1 MGIIGIINNQGT
13 AQAIA
18 ILVLEM
24 TVVPERSLQDTNK
37 SNDGDGTAS
46 ENYYRLVQRLKV
58 VHEVRVW
65 NDRALGN
72 KRRAINIVCVLL
84 KKTMPV
90 LWKGREYPVVQ
101 RKRDDYNGGRH
112 VHGRVR

>member
-1 MGIIGIINNQGT
+1 MGIVGIINNQGT

-24 TVVPERSLQDTNK
+24 TVVPERSLQDTNR

-46 ENYYRLVQRLKV
+46 ENHYRLVQRLKV
-58 VHEVRVW
+58 VHEARVW
-65 NDRALGN
+65 NDRALSN
-72 KRRAINIVCVLL
+72 KRRAIDIVCVLL

-90 LWKGREYPVVQ
+90 LW
-101 RKRDDYNGGRH
+101 NG
-112 VHGRVR
+112 VSTP